1 MTATV
6 DTIREALIRRKQV
19 EARTGLARSTIYKLM
34 SCGDFPAALSLT
46 GRAVAWRATDVDRW
60 IASRIANATK

>member
-19 EARTGLARSTIYKLM
+19 EARTGLARSTLYKLM
-34 SCGDFPAALSLT
+34 SKGDFPAALSLT
-46 GRAVAWRATDVDRW
+46 GRAVAWRSTDVDRW

>member
-1 MTATV
+1 MTATA

-34 SCGDFPAALSLT
+34 SCGDFPAALNLT
-46 GRAVAWRATDVDRW
+46 GRAVAWRATDVDSW
-60 IASRIANATK
+60 IASRIANGTK

>member
-6 DTIREALIRRKQV
+6 DTTREALIRRKQV

-46 GRAVAWRATDVDRW
+46 GRAVAWRATEVDGW